1 MARTG
6 GCSHLQESIDQE
18 TLMYSQLSMVR
29 ELATNDCKPQGTHK
43 TLGLISRIDELK
55 FMEGDLLKGEH

>member
-1 MARTG
+1 
-6 GCSHLQESIDQE
+6 
-18 TLMYSQLSMVR
+18 MYSQLSMAR
-29 ELATNDCKPQGTHK
+29 EPATNDCKPQGTHK